1 MGSDDSDENVRE
13 PLLTNRQLS
22 PMSTLSGAQEDEK
35 VGCISVKM
43 AMLFVFLANILLVV
57 LKVYALIST
66 GSMAVL
72 SSLTDSALDLASQII
87 LYCVELNANKPS
99 ENYIAGRTRLEPVG
113 IIATAVLMAM
123 AAVEVLRES
132 VISLVENFNAT
143 TPFQPPLS
151 WAAVIVLGIASVMNL
166 VVCLLTK
173 RMNTPLMDTLGQD
186 AQNDVLSNA
195 GALTAFIA
203 AAADHRLWWFDQVG
217 AILISLYIIISW
229 FCIGQEQ
236 TRKLAGVTAAD
247 EQIEIIRSICA
258 EHEQMT
264 LDILRAY
271 HIGRL
276 IMVEVEAIMDKS
288 CTLETVHD
296 ECLSLQQHI
305 ETLRFVERAF
315 VHVDYAHRNY
325 DEHKRAVLV

>member
-1 MGSDDSDENVRE
+1 MESEGSDENVRE
-13 PLLTNRQLS
+13 PLLQSRLLT
-22 PMSTLSGAQEDEK
+22 PMSTVSSPTHTER
-35 VGCISVKM
+35 VGCMSTKS
-43 AMLFVFLANILLVV
+43 AMLIVFLANLLLVI
-57 LKVYALIST
+57 LKVYALIRT

-72 SSLTDSALDLASQII
+72 SSLTDSALDLASQLI
-87 LYCVELNANKPS
+87 LFCVEQNANKPS

-123 AAVEVLRES
+123 AAVEVLREA
-132 VISLVENFNAT
+132 VISLVANIKAT

-151 WAAVIVLGIASVMNL
+151 WAAVTVLGVASVLNL
-166 VVCLLTK
+166 FVCILTK
-173 RMNTPLMDTLGQD
+173 RMNTPLMDTLRED

-195 GALTAFIA
+195 GALIAFGA
-203 AAADHRLWWFDQVG
+203 AAANHQFWWFDQVG
-217 AILISLYIIISW
+217 AILISLYIIMSW
-229 FCIGQEQ
+229 FCIAQEQ
-236 TRKLAGVTAAD
+236 TRKLAGVTASS
-247 EQIEIIRSICA
+247 EQIKIVRSICA
-258 EHEQMT
+258 EHKQMT

-305 ETLRFVERAF
+305 ETLSFVERAF
-315 VHVDYAHRNY
+315 VHVDYEHRGY
-325 DEHKRAVLV
+325 DEHKRAVLL

>member
-13 PLLTNRQLS
+13 PLLTHRHVS
-22 PMSTLSGAQEDEK
+22 PMSTVSIPGPDEK
-35 VGCISVKM
+35 VGCITTKT
-43 AMLFVFLANILLVV
+43 AMGLVGLANLLLVT
-57 LKVYALIST
+57 LKIWAFVTTS
-66 GSMAVL
+66 SMAVL
-72 SSLTDSALDLASQII
+72 SSLTDSALDLASQVI
-87 LYCVELNANKPS
+87 LYCVERNANKPS

-132 VISLVENFNAT
+132 VISLVGNVSAT
-143 TPFQPPLS
+143 SPFQPPLS
-151 WAAVIVLGIASVMNL
+151 WAAVMVLSVASVMNL
-166 VVCLLTK
+166 FVCLLTK
-173 RMNTPLMDTLGQD
+173 RMNSPLMDTLGED
-186 AQNDVLSNA
+186 AQNDVLSNT
-195 GALTAFIA
+195 GALFAFLA
-203 AAADHRLWWFDQVG
+203 AAADHRLWWVDQVG

-236 TRKLAGVTAAD
+236 TRKIAGVTASD
-247 EQIEIIRSICA
+247 EQIKIIRSICA

-305 ETLRFVERAF
+305 ETLSFVERAF
-315 VHVDYAHRNY
+315 VHVDYAHRSY